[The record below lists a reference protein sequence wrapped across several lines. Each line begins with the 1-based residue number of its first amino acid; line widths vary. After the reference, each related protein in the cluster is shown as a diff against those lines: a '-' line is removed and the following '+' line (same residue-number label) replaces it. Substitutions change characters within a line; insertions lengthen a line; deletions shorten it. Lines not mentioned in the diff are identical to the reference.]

1 IANASAGSLGDLTV
15 GGTSGNLT
23 AVTNGGTAIW
33 NNLTGAN
40 VILIAATPSVGASGI
55 TGLNP
60 ANGDLLPL
68 NTTFTNRG
76 DARGTNLVASGE
88 LYIVAR
94 DIPAL
99 PVDSSAKAKLAVLDI
114 GKLNPENRFQ
124 LILANPD
131 GKLRLLVDQGAFRFR
146 AGSQF
151 PGGVS
156 ARNPDKTQ
164 VFIGN
169 QNINA
174 TPDAASSAVSAAQQ
188 SALNSASS
196 DARKSFGTDSVT
208 QQIDMGFAGD
218 VGIAPTMAHNVP
230 LQGEIISTPEGVSES
245 KGGQ

>member
-1 IANASAGSLGDLTV
+1 VVTQ
-15 GGTSGNLT
+15 GG
-23 AVTNGGTAIW
+23 AVIW

-40 VILIAATPSVGASGI
+40 VILIAATPSVGAAGI

-60 ANGDLLPL
+60 TTGDLLPL
-68 NTTFTNRG
+68 NITFNSRG

-99 PVDSSAKAKLAVLDI
+99 PADSSAKAKLAVLDI
-114 GKLNPENRFQ
+114 AKLNPENRFQ

>member
-1 IANASAGSLGDLTV
+1 
-15 GGTSGNLT
+15 
-23 AVTNGGTAIW
+23 
-33 NNLTGAN
+33 
-40 VILIAATPSVGASGI
+40 
-55 TGLNP
+55 
-60 ANGDLLPL
+60 
-68 NTTFTNRG
+68 
-76 DARGTNLVASGE
+76 
-88 LYIVAR
+88 
-94 DIPAL
+94 
-99 PVDSSAKAKLAVLDI
+99 
-114 GKLNPENRFQ
+114 
-124 LILANPD
+124 
-131 GKLRLLVDQGAFRFR
+131 
-146 AGSQF
+146 
-151 PGGVS
+151 
-156 ARNPDKTQ
+156 